1 MDATTDEI
9 ASSLAQIYIIWVL
22 AGIIVW
28 ILNLSVIMI
37 TGNLADILTGL
48 LTTMIVDSF
57 FFPFSLLSSW
67 YISPLLVVFRFFVF
81 ILLLLVFL
89 MRRE

>member
-9 ASSLAQIYIIWVL
+9 ASSLAQIYIIWVI